1 MRKFIC
7 KYPSVANTGKSGAIY
22 MPAKKDWLNTVVGML
37 MLALTVLPSEAKR
50 LPRSVAEAK
59 KAGVLIRPVSITPR
73 SFLWE
78 GHQVEVLESWLEQPK
93 EVTLREN
100 SAHLVFRLQVDSSEL
115 KESDVS
121 RDKIIK
127 FRRQDSVEAPYAEST
142 FSYAP
147 RKGLR
152 RALPGGAYGTLTH
165 NITIRQP
172 LPKEIQLQVETFLPL
187 PGKVDKPVT
196 TPTATV
202 LTVHLSD
209 QKAD

>member
-1 MRKFIC
+1 M
-7 KYPSVANTGKSGAIY
+7 S
-22 MPAKKDWLNTVVGML
+22 AKKYWLNTVVVIL
-37 MLALTVLPSEAKR
+37 MALTILPLEAKR

-73 SFLWE
+73 SFSWE
-78 GHQVEVLESWLEQPK
+78 GHQVEILESWLEQPK

-115 KESDVS
+115 KESNVS

-172 LPKEIQLQVETFLPL
+172 LPKEIHLQVATFLPL
-187 PGKVDKPVT
+187 PGRVDKPVT
-196 TPTATV
+196 TPTATI